1 MQVSSGDDHVSI
13 KVRASAV
20 SHRNQTRAA
29 IPDALARQQ
38 SGMDLPGISFN
49 MASQRIVI
57 EHNLFETVCVC
68 VCVCMCVLIIAMCQD
83 C

>member
-29 IPDALARQQ
+29 ISDALAREQ

-57 EHNLFETVCVC
+57 EHNLFETVCVSQF
-68 VCVCMCVLIIAMCQD
+68 VKIVE
-83 C
+83 